1 MKNWFVIYTKPRSEK
16 KTAEILE
23 REGFEVYC
31 PVQKQLRQ
39 WSDRKKWVEM
49 VVIPSYVFVKC
60 EEQVRHQVLQ
70 QPGVL
75 NFVYWLKKP
84 AIVREEEMMAL
95 QQFLDNHH
103 DDNIEVVSIRPGMT
117 IEIESG
123 ALGGKSGKVV
133 SVNKKQARIEIEGL
147 GIALIAT
154 VKRSNIRISKSTSSE

>member
-1 MKNWFVIYTKPRSEK
+1 MKNWYVIYTKPRSEK
-16 KTAEILE
+16 KTAELLE

-39 WSDRKKWVEM
+39 WSDRKKWVDM

-60 EEQVRHQVLQ
+60 EEKTRHKVLQ
-70 QPGVL
+70 TPGAM

-84 AIVREEEMMAL
+84 AIVRDEEMIAL
-95 QQFLDNHH
+95 QHFLDNHH
-103 DDNIEVVSIRPGMT
+103 EDKIEVVSIRPGMT
-117 IEIESG
+117 VEIESG

-133 SVNKKQARIEIEGL
+133 TVSKKQARVEIEGL

-154 VKRSNIRISKSTSSE
+154 VKRANIRPGKTSTTE